1 MLQRS
6 PQPLLHPATRLAAL
20 LLCLIVGCLQAGAQ
34 TQLEA
39 VTLQLKWKHAFQF
52 AGYYAAIEQGYYAD
66 AGFDVTLQ
74 ELADARSPA
83 DFLLSGEADY
93 AVTGSEIV
101 IHRANGAPL
110 VALATI
116 FQHSAYGFLVR
127 EDSGIESVEDFVGKR
142 VMLNG
147 GIQDADLLS
156 ALRNAGLTD
165 NDYQRQLTSFD
176 AMSLVRGETD
186 VFNAYVT
193 DQLFLLQEQGLG
205 GRYILPQLY
214 GVDFYSDILV
224 TTDANLAAAPARA
237 EAFRDASLEG
247 WNYALNHM
255 DELIDLILEKYN
267 TQGLSRAHLEYE
279 ARSSR
284 EMILPLVVRLGY
296 MNPERWEHIHNVFIQ
311 EGVLSPQSRIDGL
324 YYDETAEEL
333 RIGQWLAQHRT
344 SVLITG
350 VLLVLALLSAAILHA
365 HRLVRIRTNELAE
378 NQRLGH
384 QQHLQLQ
391 KLLDTINGISWELDL
406 KQGRFT
412 YVSPNLKRLLGY
424 SHAEMSSID
433 DWLNMIVAEDRDEA
447 LFCCSTETEAGRD
460 HVFEYRMKKR
470 NGDIIS
476 VLDVVRVLKDKEGK
490 PTQLAGFMVD
500 ITERKQAE
508 RALRRA
514 QKMDAVG
521 QLTGGIA
528 HDFNNILGIIQGNV
542 DLMEQQ
548 LDDPALLR
556 QSIDSL
562 QQTTQRAIRLTQQL
576 LGFSRA
582 RSEHAEAADLNTVI
596 GEMREL
602 TAGSLTPEILV
613 RHELADDLWYSNI
626 DCGDLQNALL
636 NLVLNARDAMP
647 RGGELVIRTGNIS
660 VARATAVKTGLL
672 QPGDYVLL
680 SVADSGVGI
689 PAAKLDRI
697 FEPFF
702 TTKDVG
708 KGSGLGL
715 PMVFGF
721 VQRAGGQ
728 IDVDAHEGS
737 GTSVTLYLPR
747 TMAEPEPRE
756 ESPVAA
762 TNNEMGHER
771 VLVVDDE
778 PDLLSLTARRLSRQ
792 GYKVSTAND
801 GQSALQLLEREPGID
816 LLFTDVVMPG
826 GMNGYELAECAVSR
840 FPQLKV
846 LLTTGF
852 TPDKPAQAQQGRFDR
867 EVLAKPYGQQLLLE
881 RIRQV
886 LDSAA

>member
-1 MLQRS
+1 MSQRS
-6 PQPLLHPATRLAAL
+6 PQTLLHPATRLAAL
-20 LLCLIVGCLQAGAQ
+20 LLCLILGCLPAGAQ
-34 TQLEA
+34 PPLEA

-74 ELADARSPA
+74 ELVDARSPV

-101 IHRANGAPL
+101 IHRANGATL

-224 TTDANLAAAPARA
+224 TTEANIAAAPARA
-237 EAFRDASLEG
+237 EAFRDASLKG

-267 TQGLSRAHLEYE
+267 TQNLSRAHLEYE
-279 ARSSR
+279 ANSSR

-296 MNPERWEHIHNVFIQ
+296 MNPERWQHIHNVFIQ

-333 RIGQWLAQHRT
+333 RIGQWLAQHST
-344 SVLITG
+344 TVLITG
-350 VLLVLALLSAAILHA
+350 VLLLLALLSAAILHA
-365 HRLVRIRTNELAE
+365 HRLVKIRTNELAE

-391 KLLDTINGISWELDL
+391 KLLDTINGISWEFDL
-406 KQGRFT
+406 AQGRFT
-412 YVSPNLKRLLGY
+412 YVSQNLKRLLGY
-424 SHAEMSSID
+424 SHAEMSTMD
-433 DWLNMIVAEDRDEA
+433 DWLNMIVDEDRDEA
-447 LFCCSTETEAGRD
+447 LVCCMSETEAGRD

-476 VLDVVRVLKDKEGK
+476 VLDVVRVLKGKDGK

-500 ITERKQAE
+500 ITERKQTE

-514 QKMDAVG
+514 QRMDAVG

-548 LDDPALLR
+548 LDHPALLQ
-556 QSIDSL
+556 QSIGSL
-562 QQTTQRAIRLTQQL
+562 QVTTQRAIRLTQQL
-576 LGFSRA
+576 LGFSHA
-582 RSEHAEAADLNTVI
+582 RSEYAEAADLNTVI

-602 TAGSLTPEILV
+602 TAGSLTPEIHV

-626 DCGDLQNALL
+626 DCGDFQNALL

-689 PAAKLDRI
+689 PAEKLDRI

-702 TTKDVG
+702 TTKDAG
-708 KGSGLGL
+708 KSNGLGL

-721 VQRAGGQ
+721 VQRANGQ
-728 IDVDAHEGS
+728 IDVDTHEGS

-756 ESPVAA
+756 GS
-762 TNNEMGHER
+762 
-771 VLVVDDE
+771 
-778 PDLLSLTARRLSRQ
+778 
-792 GYKVSTAND
+792 
-801 GQSALQLLEREPGID
+801 
-816 LLFTDVVMPG
+816 
-826 GMNGYELAECAVSR
+826 AVSA
-840 FPQLKV
+840 
-846 LLTTGF
+846 TTN
-852 TPDKPAQAQQGRFDR
+852 
-867 EVLAKPYGQQLLLE
+867 EIGQEHMLVE
-881 RIRQV
+881 RIRQC